1 MQLNRLIKELS
12 QENILSP
19 EIKTCIVRIL
29 SRRESRLMLPEE
41 KARVKIDKQLRNVGW
56 CIVSRN
62 EYLPNSTVAVK
73 EALMVGNTESDYLL
87 FIDGK
92 AIAVVEAKREENPLG
107 DDVKKQA
114 EDYAVSPQSWYAL
127 WFEKLI
133 PLVYMA
139 NGNKIYFKNMLVEDS
154 EYEELS
160 QMHSPKKMLQ
170 MVGKKSEYG
179 VLPLLEKRGLRD
191 CQYNA
196 EIKFEESLKLGN
208 KKNLAVLATGS
219 GKTYLAC
226 LASYRLLNYTSTKR
240 ILFLVDRNNLARQ
253 TETEFSLFDRTENQ
267 MRMGD
272 LYTINRLKKETD
284 IKSDI
289 VISTIQKLFAV
300 LTGQDIQES
309 NEDAEDEIAKNDEEK
324 DNNEVVEL
332 GDDLKL
338 PPDYFQLIIV
348 DECHRSIYGK
358 WKKVLD
364 YFSSATVLGLT
375 ATPTPEAYAYFN
387 NNIIEQYTYDDS
399 VVDGVNVPP
408 RIYRIITDVTEHGGT
423 IEKGSKVIE
432 TAKRSGKS
440 ETHNAQTT
448 VEYGSTELDRSIVN
462 KSQIREVLMAYKK
475 AIYEDLYPE
484 REKKWE
490 YIPKTLIFAK
500 SDSHATDIVEIAKE
514 VFKTEFEN
522 DELPENFVQKITYS
536 SGDSNALIRE
546 LRTEKDFRIA
556 VTVTLVATGTDVKP
570 LEVVLFMKDVH
581 SDVLYTQMKGRG
593 CRVIS
598 DDKLKEVTP
607 NADTKECYYIV
618 DAVGVTES
626 EKNIPKPGAGQGPKR
641 ALSLEHLLERLAHNE
656 VSDDNLMLLRDYC
669 STINRRY
676 EESVLFSRHL
686 DYFIT
691 NYGFAPRKLANDINT
706 AFAEG
711 TLVEYIDPSHDNTE
725 RMALIYCLIG
735 NLQARNK
742 LLEMQ
747 RGYMVES
754 DDRDKV
760 LYAGFSKES
769 ARTYIE
775 NFEKYLEDNKDS
787 IEALRIIYNSEDIV
801 ITHEM
806 LIELRDRLLAES
818 RQYGVYQIW
827 KNYKILDEQGD
838 VEVLDG
844 KENVNALTNLI
855 QIVRYAYKKNS
866 KLTSLINGYAQRFTL
881 YCGQAQRVL
890 TEDQKDI
897 MQQIAEYIINDGAIM
912 VMELNETDTEL
923 WKRAVKSFGGAA
935 LASEIQTL
943 SKFILKVA

>member
-1 MQLNRLIKELS
+1 
-12 QENILSP
+12 
-19 EIKTCIVRIL
+19 
-29 SRRESRLMLPEE
+29 MLPEE
-41 KARVKIDKQLRNVGW
+41 KARVKIDKQLRNAGW
-56 CIVSRN
+56 DIISRN
-62 EYLPNSTVAVK
+62 EYLPNSTTAVK

-87 FIDGK
+87 FVDGK

-107 DDVKKQA
+107 DEVKKQA

-170 MVGKKSEYG
+170 IIGKKSEYG
-179 VLPLLEKRGLRD
+179 ALPLLEKRGLRD
-191 CQYNA
+191 CQYKA
-196 EIKFEESLKLGN
+196 ETKLEESLKLGN

-226 LASYRLLNYTSTKR
+226 LASYRLLNYTQTKR
-240 ILFLVDRNNLARQ
+240 ILFLADRNNLAKQ
-253 TETEFSLFDRTENQ
+253 ALSEFSLFDRTENMQQ
-267 MRMGD
+267 MGN
-272 LYTINRLKKETD
+272 LYTIKRLRKEND
-284 IKSDI
+284 VNADI

-300 LTGQDIQES
+300 LTGQAIQDG
-309 NEDAEDEIAKNDEEK
+309 NEDEEDELAKKNEEK
-324 DNNEVVEL
+324 ESKEVVEL
-332 GDDLKL
+332 CNDLKL

-364 YFSSATVLGLT
+364 YFSGATVLGLT
-375 ATPTPEAYAYFN
+375 ATPTPEAYAFFN
-387 NNIIEQYTYDDS
+387 NNIIENYKYEDS
-399 VVDGVNVPP
+399 IVDGVNVPS
-408 RIYRIITDVTEHGGT
+408 RIYRIITDVTAHGGT
-423 IEKGSKVIE
+423 IEQGAKVVE
-432 TAKRSGKS
+432 TAKRTGKS
-440 ETHNAQTT
+440 ETHAAPIT
-448 VEYGSTELDRSIVN
+448 VEYGSSELDRSVVN
-462 KSQIREVLMAYKK
+462 KNQIREVLLAYKK

-484 REKKWE
+484 RDKKWE
-490 YIPKTLIFAK
+490 FIPKTLIFAK
-500 SDSHATDIVEIAKE
+500 DDNHAAEIVEIAE
-514 VFKTEFEN
+514 DVFKTEFEN
-522 DELPENFVQKITYS
+522 NTLPKNYVQKITYTA
-536 SGDSNALIRE
+536 GDSDALITD
-546 LRTEKDFRIA
+546 LRTTKDFRIA

-626 EKNIPKPGAGQGPKR
+626 EKHIPKPGVGPGPKR
-641 ALSLEHLLERLAHNE
+641 PLSLEHLLERLAHNE

-676 EESVLFSRHL
+676 EESVLFGRHL

-691 NYGFAPRKLANDINT
+691 SYGFAPRKLANDINT

-711 TLVEYIDPSHDNTE
+711 TLVEYISPSHDNTA

-754 DDRDKV
+754 GDDDKV

-769 ARTYIE
+769 AKTYIE
-775 NFEKYLEDNKDS
+775 NFEKYLDDNKDS
-787 IEALRIIYNSEDIV
+787 IEALRIIYNSEDTL

-806 LIELRDRLLAES
+806 LMELQDRLLAES
-818 RQYGVYQIW
+818 RQYGAYQIW
-827 KNYKILDEQGD
+827 KNYKLLDEQGD
-838 VEVLDG
+838 VEALDG
-844 KENVNALTNLI
+844 KANVNALTNLI
-855 QIVRYAYKKNS
+855 QIVRYAYKKNQ
-866 KLTSLINGYAQRFTL
+866 KLTSLINGYAQRFSL
-881 YCGQAQRVL
+881 YCGRAQRVL

-897 MQQIAEYIINDGAIM
+897 MQQIAEYIINDGAIT

-923 WKRAVKSFGGAA
+923 WKRAVKSFGGAI

>member
-1 MQLNRLIKELS
+1 
-12 QENILSP
+12 
-19 EIKTCIVRIL
+19 
-29 SRRESRLMLPEE
+29 MLPEE
-41 KARVKIDKQLRNVGW
+41 KARVKIDKQLRNAGW
-56 CIVSRN
+56 DIVARN
-62 EYLPNSTVAVK
+62 EYLPNSTSAVK
-73 EALMVGNTESDYLL
+73 EALMGGNTESDYLL

-107 DDVKKQA
+107 DEVKNQA
-114 EDYAVSPQSWYAL
+114 EDYAVSPQAWYGL

-139 NGNKIYFKNMLVEDS
+139 NGNKIYFKNMLVEGSD
-154 EYEELS
+154 YEELS

-170 MVGKKSEYG
+170 IVGKKSEYG
-179 VLPLLEKRGLRD
+179 ALPLIEKRGLRD
-191 CQYNA
+191 CQYRA
-196 EIKFEESLKLGN
+196 EVKFEESLKMGN

-226 LASYRLLNYTSTKR
+226 LASYRLLNYTPTKR

-253 TETEFSLFDRTENQ
+253 TESEFSVFDRTEGQ
-267 MRMGD
+267 QKMGS
-272 LYTINRLKKETD
+272 LYTINRLKTEED
-284 IKSDI
+284 IKGDI
-289 VISTIQKLFAV
+289 VISTIQKLFCV
-300 LTGQDIQES
+300 LTGQAINDS
-309 NEDAEDEIAKNDEEK
+309 DEDAEDEKAKADEEK
-324 DNNEVVEL
+324 NSKTVIDL
-332 GDDLKL
+332 GNDLKL

-364 YFSSATVLGLT
+364 YFSGATVLGLT

-387 NNIIEQYTYDDS
+387 KNVIEEYTYDDS

-408 RIYRIITDVTEHGGT
+408 RVYRIITDITAHGGT
-423 IEKGSKVIE
+423 IEKGTKITETSKR
-432 TAKRSGKS
+432 TGKS
-440 ETHNAQTT
+440 EIIDAGTS
-448 VEYGSTELDRSIVN
+448 VEYGASELDRSVVN
-462 KSQIREVLMAYKK
+462 KKQIKEVLMAYKK
-475 AIYEDLYPE
+475 AIYEDLYPS
-484 REKKWE
+484 REQKWE

-500 SDSHATDIVEIAKE
+500 DDNHATEIVDIAKN
-514 VFKTEFEN
+514 VFKPEFEN
-522 DELPENFVQKITYS
+522 DAIPEKFVQKITYS
-536 SGDSNALIRE
+536 AGDSNALIRD

-626 EKNIPKPGAGQGPKR
+626 EKHIPKPGPDGSGKKN
-641 ALSLEHLLERLAHNE
+641 LSLEHLLERLAHNE
-656 VSDDNLMLLRDYC
+656 VSDENLMLLRDYC

-676 EESVLFSRHL
+676 EENVLFGRHL

-691 NYGFAPRKLANDINT
+691 NFGFAPRKLANDINT
-706 AFAEG
+706 AFTQG
-711 TLVEYIDPSHDNTE
+711 TLVEYISPSNDNSM
-725 RMALIYCLIG
+725 RMGLIYCLIG

-747 RGYMVES
+747 RGYLVETG
-754 DDRDKV
+754 DNDKV

-769 ARTYIE
+769 AKTYIE
-775 NFEKYLEDNKDS
+775 NFEKYLEDHKDD
-787 IEALRIIYNSEDIV
+787 IEALRIIYNSEDKV

-806 LIELRDRLLAES
+806 LMELRDRLLSES

-827 KNYKILDEQGD
+827 KNYKLLDEQGD
-838 VEVLDG
+838 VEALDG
-844 KENVNALTNLI
+844 KANVNALTNLI
-855 QIVRYAYKKNS
+855 QIVRYAYKKS
-866 KLTSLINGYAQRFTL
+866 QKLTSLINGYASRFSL
-881 YCGQAQRVL
+881 YCGQNQRIL
-890 TEDQKDI
+890 TEEQKDI
-897 MQQIAEYIINDGAIM
+897 MQQIAEYIINDGAIT

-923 WKRAVKSFGGAA
+923 WKKAVKSFGGKT

>member
-1 MQLNRLIKELS
+1 
-12 QENILSP
+12 
-19 EIKTCIVRIL
+19 
-29 SRRESRLMLPEE
+29 MLPEE
-41 KARVKIDKQLRNVGW
+41 KARVKIDKQLRNAGW
-56 CIVSRN
+56 DIVARN
-62 EYLPNSTVAVK
+62 EYLPNSTSAVK
-73 EALMVGNTESDYLL
+73 EALMGGNTESDYLL

-107 DDVKKQA
+107 DEVKKQA
-114 EDYAVSPQSWYAL
+114 EDYAVSPQDWYGV

-139 NGNKIYFKNMLVEDS
+139 NGNKIYFKNMLVENSD
-154 EYEELS
+154 YEELS

-170 MVGKKSEYG
+170 IIGKKSEYG
-179 VLPLLEKRGLRD
+179 ALPLIEKRGLRA
-191 CQYNA
+191 CQYRA
-196 EIKFEESLKLGN
+196 EVKFEESLKMGN

-226 LASYRLLNYTSTKR
+226 LAAYRLLNYTSTKR

-253 TETEFSLFDRTENQ
+253 TESEFSVFDRTEGQ
-267 MRMGD
+267 QKMGN
-272 LYTINRLKKETD
+272 LYTINRLKKEED
-284 IKSDI
+284 IKGDI
-289 VISTIQKLFAV
+289 VISTIQKLFCV
-300 LTGQDIQES
+300 LTGQEINDS
-309 NEDAEDEIAKNDEEK
+309 DEDAEDEKAKADEEK
-324 DNNEVVEL
+324 DSKTVVDL
-332 GDDLKL
+332 GNDLKL

-364 YFSSATVLGLT
+364 YFSGATVLGLT

-387 NNIIEQYTYDDS
+387 KNVIEEYTYDDS

-408 RIYRIITDVTEHGGT
+408 RVYRIITDITAHGGT
-423 IEKGSKVIE
+423 IENGAKITETSKR
-432 TAKRSGKS
+432 TGKS
-440 ETHNAQTT
+440 ETIDAGSS
-448 VEYGSTELDRSIVN
+448 VEYGASELDRSVVN
-462 KSQIREVLMAYKK
+462 KKQIKEVLMAYKK
-475 AIYEDLYPE
+475 ALYEDLYPSRE
-484 REKKWE
+484 RKWE

-500 SDSHATDIVEIAKE
+500 SDPHANDIVEIVEE
-514 VFKTEFEN
+514 VFKVEFEN
-522 DELPENFVQKITYS
+522 GKLPKNFVKKITYTA
-536 SGDSNALIRE
+536 GDSNALIRD

-626 EKNIPKPGAGQGPKR
+626 EKHIPKPGPDGSGKKN
-641 ALSLEHLLERLAHNE
+641 LSLEHLLERLAHNE
-656 VSDDNLMLLRDYC
+656 VSDENLMLLRDYC

-676 EESVLFSRHL
+676 EESVLFGRHL

-691 NYGFAPRKLANDINT
+691 NFGFAPRKLANDINT
-706 AFAEG
+706 AFAQG
-711 TLVEYIDPSHDNTE
+711 TLVEYISPSHDNSM
-725 RMALIYCLIG
+725 RMGLIYCLIG

-747 RGYMVES
+747 RGYLVETG
-754 DDRDKV
+754 DDDKV
-760 LYAGFSKES
+760 LYAGFSKET
-769 ARTYIE
+769 AKKYIE
-775 NFEKYLEDNKDS
+775 NFEKYLEDHKDD
-787 IEALRIIYNSEDIV
+787 IEALRIIYNSEDKV
-801 ITHEM
+801 ITHDM
-806 LIELRDRLLAES
+806 LMELRDRLLSES

-827 KNYKILDEQGD
+827 KNYKLLDEQGD

-844 KENVNALTNLI
+844 KANVNALTNLI
-855 QIVRYAYKKNS
+855 QIVRYAYKKNQ
-866 KLTSLINGYAQRFTL
+866 KLTSLINGYASRFAL
-881 YCGQAQRVL
+881 YCGQNQRIL
-890 TEDQKDI
+890 TEDQKEI
-897 MQQIAEYIINDGAIM
+897 MKQIAEYIINDGAIT

-923 WKRAVKSFGGAA
+923 WKKAVKSIGGKE
-935 LASEIQTL
+935 LSTEIQKL
-943 SKFILKVA
+943 SKLILKVA

>member
-1 MQLNRLIKELS
+1 
-12 QENILSP
+12 
-19 EIKTCIVRIL
+19 
-29 SRRESRLMLPEE
+29 MLPEE
-41 KARVKIDKQLRNVGW
+41 KARVKIDKQLRNAGW
-56 CIVSRN
+56 DIVSRN
-62 EYLPNSTVAVK
+62 EYLPNSTSAIK
-73 EALMVGNTESDYLL
+73 EALMGGNTESDYLL

-107 DDVKKQA
+107 DVVKKQA
-114 EDYAVSPQSWYAL
+114 EDYAVSPQDWYGL

-139 NGNKIYFKNMLVEDS
+139 NGNKIYFKNMLVEDAD
-154 EYEELS
+154 YEELP

-170 MVGKKSEYG
+170 IVGKTSEYG
-179 VLPLLEKRGLRD
+179 ALPLIEKRGLRD
-191 CQYNA
+191 CQYRA
-196 EIKFEESLKLGN
+196 EVKFEESLKMGN

-226 LASYRLLNYTSTKR
+226 LASYRLLNYTPTKR

-253 TETEFSLFDRTENQ
+253 TESEFSVFDRTEGQ
-267 MRMGD
+267 QKMGN
-272 LYTINRLKKETD
+272 LYTINRLKKEED
-284 IKSDI
+284 IKGDI
-289 VISTIQKLFAV
+289 VISTIQKLFCV
-300 LTGQDIQES
+300 LTGQEVNDS
-309 NEDAEDEIAKNDEEK
+309 DEDAEDEKAKADEEK
-324 DNNEVVEL
+324 DSKTVIDL
-332 GDDLKL
+332 GNDLKL

-364 YFSSATVLGLT
+364 YFSGATVLGLT

-387 NNIIEQYTYDDS
+387 KNVIEEYTYDDS

-408 RIYRIITDVTEHGGT
+408 RIYRIITDVTAHGGT
-423 IEKGSKVIE
+423 IEKGTKITETSKR
-432 TAKRSGKS
+432 TGKS
-440 ETHNAQTT
+440 ETIDAGVS
-448 VEYGSTELDRSIVN
+448 VEYGAAELDRSVVN
-462 KSQIREVLMAYKK
+462 KKQIKEVLMAYKK
-475 AIYEDLYPE
+475 AIYEDLYPS
-484 REKKWE
+484 REQKWE

-500 SDSHATDIVEIAKE
+500 DDNHATEIVDIAKD
-514 VFKTEFEN
+514 VFKSEFEN
-522 DELPENFVQKITYS
+522 DAIPEKFVQKITYS
-536 SGDSNALIRE
+536 AGDSNALIRD

-626 EKNIPKPGAGQGPKR
+626 EKHIPKPGPDGPGKKN
-641 ALSLEHLLERLAHNE
+641 LSLEHLLERLAHNE
-656 VSDDNLMLLRDYC
+656 VSDENLMLLRDYC

-676 EESVLFSRHL
+676 EESVLFGRHL

-691 NYGFAPRKLANDINT
+691 NFGFAPRKLANDINT
-706 AFAEG
+706 AFTQG
-711 TLVEYIDPSHDNTE
+711 TLVEYISPSHDNSM
-725 RMALIYCLIG
+725 RMGLIYCLIG

-747 RGYMVES
+747 RGYLVETG
-754 DDRDKV
+754 DDDKV
-760 LYAGFSKES
+760 LYAGFSKET
-769 ARTYIE
+769 AKTYIE
-775 NFEKYLEDNKDS
+775 NFEKYLEDHKDD
-787 IEALRIIYNSEDIV
+787 IEALRIIYNSEDKV
-801 ITHEM
+801 ITHDM
-806 LIELRDRLLAES
+806 LMELRDRLLSES

-827 KNYKILDEQGD
+827 KNYKLLDEQGD

-844 KENVNALTNLI
+844 KVNVNALTNLI
-855 QIVRYAYKKNS
+855 QIVRYAYKKS
-866 KLTSLINGYAQRFTL
+866 QKLTSLINGYASRFSL
-881 YCGQAQRVL
+881 YCGQNQRIL
-890 TEDQKDI
+890 TEEQKDI
-897 MQQIAEYIINDGAIM
+897 MQQIAEYIINDGAIT

-923 WKRAVKSFGGAA
+923 WKKAVKSFGGKT

>member
-1 MQLNRLIKELS
+1 VVVKSRKE
-12 QENILSP
+12 NA
-19 EIKTCIVRIL
+19 
-29 SRRESRLMLPEE
+29 MLPEE
-41 KARVKIDKQLRNVGW
+41 KARIKIDKQLRNAGW
-56 CIVSRN
+56 DIISRN
-62 EYLPNSTVAVK
+62 EYLPNSTTAVK

-114 EDYAVSPQSWYAL
+114 EDYAVSPQAWYAL
-127 WFEKLI
+127 WFENII
-133 PLVYMA
+133 PLVYLA
-139 NGNKIYFKNMLVEDS
+139 NGNKIYFKNMLVPDS

-170 MVGKKSEYG
+170 IVGKKSEYG
-179 VLPLLEKRGLRD
+179 ALPLLEKKGLRD

-196 EIKFEESLKLGN
+196 ETKFEESLKLGN
-208 KKNLAVLATGS
+208 KKNLAVLATGA

-240 ILFLVDRNNLARQ
+240 ILFLADRNNLARQ
-253 TETEFSLFDRTENQ
+253 AESEFNVFDRTENQ
-267 MRMGD
+267 QKMGD
-272 LYTINRLKKETD
+272 LYTIKRLKKEND
-284 IKSDI
+284 IKGDI

-309 NEDAEDEIAKNDEEK
+309 NEDEEDEIAKKDEEK
-324 DNNEVVEL
+324 GSTDIVEL
-332 GDDLKL
+332 GETLKL
-338 PPDYFQLIIV
+338 PPDYFKLIIV

-358 WKKVLD
+358 WRQVLD
-364 YFSSATVLGLT
+364 YFADATVLGLT
-375 ATPTPEAYAYFN
+375 ATPTPEAYAFFN

-408 RIYRIITDVTEHGGT
+408 RIYRIITDVTAHGGT

-432 TAKRSGKS
+432 TAKRTGKS
-440 ETHNAQTT
+440 EIHAAEIN
-448 VEYGSTELDRSIVN
+448 VEYGSIELDRSVVN
-462 KSQIREVLMAYKK
+462 KNQIREVLQAYKN

-484 REKKWE
+484 RDKRWE

-500 SDSHATDIVEIAKE
+500 DDNHATEIVEIAQE
-514 VFKTEFEN
+514 VFKTEFANE
-522 DELPENFVQKITYS
+522 ELPENYVQKITYS
-536 SGDSNALIRE
+536 AGDSNALIRD

-598 DDKLKEVTP
+598 DDKLREVTP

-626 EKNIPKPGAGQGPKR
+626 EKHIPKPNVGPGPKR
-641 ALSLEHLLERLAHNE
+641 HLSLEHLLERLAHNE
-656 VSDDNLMLLRDYC
+656 VSDENLMLLRDYC
-669 STINRRY
+669 ASINRRY
-676 EESVLFSRHL
+676 EENVLFGRHL
-686 DYFIT
+686 DIFIS

-711 TLVEYIDPSHDNTE
+711 TMVEYVSPSHDNTE

-754 DDRDKV
+754 DDEDHV

-769 ARTYIE
+769 AKTYIE

-787 IEALRIIYNSEDIV
+787 IEALRIIYNSEDTV
-801 ITHEM
+801 ITHDM
-806 LIELRDRLLAES
+806 LMELRDRLLAES

-827 KNYKILDEQGD
+827 KNYKLLDEQGN
-838 VEVLDG
+838 VETLDG
-844 KENVNALTNLI
+844 KTNVNALTNLI
-855 QIVRYAYKKNS
+855 QIVRYAYKKNQ
-866 KLTSLINGYAQRFTL
+866 KLTSLINGYAQRFSL
-881 YCGQAQRVL
+881 YCGQNQRVL
-890 TEDQKDI
+890 SEEQKDI
-897 MQQIAEYIINDGAIM
+897 MQQIADYIINDGAIS

-923 WKRAVKSFGGAA
+923 WKKAVKSFGGAT
-935 LASEIQTL
+935 LTSEIQTL

>member
-1 MQLNRLIKELS
+1 
-12 QENILSP
+12 
-19 EIKTCIVRIL
+19 
-29 SRRESRLMLPEE
+29 MLPEE
-41 KARVKIDKQLRNVGW
+41 KARIRIDKQLNNAGW
-56 CIVSRN
+56 DIVARD
-62 EYLPNSTVAVK
+62 EYIPNTTSAVK
-73 EALMVGNTESDYLL
+73 EALMRGNTESDYLL
-87 FIDGK
+87 FIDNK
-92 AIAVVEAKREENPLG
+92 AIAVVEAKREENPLDESVG
-107 DDVKKQA
+107 KQA
-114 EDYAVSPQSWYAL
+114 EGYATNPQSWYGL
-127 WFEKLI
+127 WMDNLI
-133 PLVYMA
+133 PLVYLA
-139 NGNKIYFKNMLVEDS
+139 NGNKIYFKNMLETDS
-154 EYEELS
+154 EYKELS

-170 MVGKKSEYG
+170 LIGQKSEYG
-179 VLPLLEKRGLRD
+179 ALPMLVRRGLRD
-191 CQYNA
+191 CQYDA
-196 EIKFEESLKLGN
+196 EIRFEESLKQGN

-226 LASYRLLNYTSTKR
+226 LASYRLLNYSETNR

-253 TETEFSLFDRTENQ
+253 TKSEFNTFDRTENQ
-267 MRMGD
+267 QKLRD
-272 LYTINRLKKETD
+272 LYTINRLKKEDD
-284 IKSDI
+284 IKGNI

-300 LTGQDIQES
+300 LTGQALQEV
-309 NEDAEDEIAKNDEEK
+309 NEDEEDELAKNDEDKNSKEI
-324 DNNEVVEL
+324 VEL

-364 YFSSATVLGLT
+364 YFSGANVLGLT

-387 NNIIEQYTYDDS
+387 NKIIEQYTYDDS

-408 RIYRIITDVTEHGGT
+408 RIYRIITDITAHGGT
-423 IEKGSKVIE
+423 IEQGAKIVE
-432 TAKRSGKS
+432 TAKRSGKTES
-440 ETHNAQTT
+440 KVAEATI
-448 VEYGSTELDRSIVN
+448 EYGSNELDRSVVN
-462 KSQIREVLMAYKK
+462 KNQIREVLLAYKK
-475 AIYEDLYPE
+475 AIYEDLYPS
-484 REKKWE
+484 RDHKWE

-500 SDSHATDIVEIAKE
+500 DDKHATEIVEIAEE

-522 DELPENFVQKITYS
+522 NELPEHFVQKITYS
-536 SGDSNALIRE
+536 AGDSNELIRE
-546 LRTEKDFRIA
+546 LRTDKNFRIA

-626 EKNIPKPGAGQGPKR
+626 EKRIPKPGVGPGSRKT
-641 ALSLEHLLERLAHNE
+641 LSLEHLLERLAHNE
-656 VSDDNLMLLRDYC
+656 LSDDNLLLLRDYC

-676 EESVLFSRHL
+676 EESTLFGRHL

-691 NYGFAPRKLANDINT
+691 NYGFAPRKLANDINM

-711 TLVEYIDPSHDNTE
+711 TLEEYISPSYDNST
-725 RMALIYCLIG
+725 RIALIYCLIG

-754 DDRDKV
+754 GDKDKI

-769 ARTYIE
+769 AKSYIE
-775 NFEKYLEDNKDS
+775 NFENYLDANKDS
-787 IEALRIIYNSEDIV
+787 IEALRILYNSEDTI
-801 ITHEM
+801 ITHNM
-806 LIELRDRLLAES
+806 LLELQDRLLAES

-827 KNYKILDEQGD
+827 KNYKLLDEQGN
-838 VEVLDG
+838 VEALDDKG
-844 KENVNALTNLI
+844 NVNALTNLI
-855 QIVRYAYKKNS
+855 QIVRYAYKKNP
-866 KLTSLINGYAQRFTL
+866 KLTSLINGYAQRFIL

-890 TEDQKDI
+890 SEEQKDV
-897 MQQIAEYIINDGAIM
+897 MQQIAEYIINDGSIT
-912 VMELNETDTEL
+912 VMELNEIDTEL
-923 WKRAVKSFGGAA
+923 WKKAVKSFGAA
-935 LASEIQTL
+935 TLTSEIQTL

>member
-1 MQLNRLIKELS
+1 
-12 QENILSP
+12 
-19 EIKTCIVRIL
+19 
-29 SRRESRLMLPEE
+29 MLPEE
-41 KARVKIDKQLRNVGW
+41 KARVKIDKQLRNAGW
-56 CIVSRN
+56 DIVARN
-62 EYLPNSTVAVK
+62 EYLPNSTSAVK
-73 EALMVGNTESDYLL
+73 EALMGGNTESDYLL

-107 DDVKKQA
+107 DEVKNQA
-114 EDYAVSPQSWYAL
+114 EDYAVSPQAWYGL

-139 NGNKIYFKNMLVEDS
+139 NGNKIYFKNMLVEGSD
-154 EYEELS
+154 YEELS

-170 MVGKKSEYG
+170 IVGKKSEYG
-179 VLPLLEKRGLRD
+179 ALPLIEKRGLRD
-191 CQYNA
+191 CQYRA
-196 EIKFEESLKLGN
+196 EVKFEESLKMGN

-226 LASYRLLNYTSTKR
+226 LASYRLLNYTPTKR

-253 TETEFSLFDRTENQ
+253 TESEFSVFDRTEGQ
-267 MRMGD
+267 QKMGN
-272 LYTINRLKKETD
+272 LYTINRLKKEED
-284 IKSDI
+284 IKGDI
-289 VISTIQKLFAV
+289 VISTIQKLFCV
-300 LTGQDIQES
+300 LTGQEINDS
-309 NEDAEDEIAKNDEEK
+309 DEDAEDEKAKADEEK
-324 DNNEVVEL
+324 DSKTVVDL
-332 GDDLKL
+332 GNDLKL

-358 WKKVLD
+358 WKNVLD
-364 YFSSATVLGLT
+364 YFSGATVLGLT

-387 NNIIEQYTYDDS
+387 KNVIEEYTYDDS

-408 RIYRIITDVTEHGGT
+408 RVYRIITDITAHGGT
-423 IEKGSKVIE
+423 IEKETKITETSKR
-432 TAKRSGKS
+432 TGKS
-440 ETHNAQTT
+440 EIIDAGTS
-448 VEYGSTELDRSIVN
+448 VEYGASELDRSVVN
-462 KSQIREVLMAYKK
+462 KKQIKEVLMAYKK
-475 AIYEDLYPE
+475 AIYEDLYPS
-484 REKKWE
+484 REQKWE

-500 SDSHATDIVEIAKE
+500 DDNHATEIVDIAKN
-514 VFKTEFEN
+514 VFKPEFEN
-522 DELPENFVQKITYS
+522 DAIPEKFVQKITYS
-536 SGDSNALIRE
+536 AGDSNALIRD

-626 EKNIPKPGAGQGPKR
+626 EKHIPKPGPDGSGKKN
-641 ALSLEHLLERLAHNE
+641 LSLEHLLERLAHNE
-656 VSDDNLMLLRDYC
+656 VSDENLMLLRDYC

-676 EESVLFSRHL
+676 EENVLFGRHL

-691 NYGFAPRKLANDINT
+691 NFGFAPRKLANDINT
-706 AFAEG
+706 AFTQG
-711 TLVEYIDPSHDNTE
+711 TLVEYISPSNDNLM
-725 RMALIYCLIG
+725 RMGLIYCLIG

-747 RGYMVES
+747 RGYLVETG
-754 DDRDKV
+754 DDDKV

-769 ARTYIE
+769 AKTYIE
-775 NFEKYLEDNKDS
+775 NFEKYLEDHKDD
-787 IEALRIIYNSEDIV
+787 IEALRIIYNSEDKV

-806 LIELRDRLLAES
+806 LMELRDRLLSES

-827 KNYKILDEQGD
+827 KNYKLLDEQGD
-838 VEVLDG
+838 VEALDG
-844 KENVNALTNLI
+844 KANVNALTNLI
-855 QIVRYAYKKNS
+855 QIVRYAYKKS
-866 KLTSLINGYAQRFTL
+866 QKLTSLINGYASRFSL
-881 YCGQAQRVL
+881 YCGQNQRIL
-890 TEDQKDI
+890 TEEQKDI
-897 MQQIAEYIINDGAIM
+897 MQQIAEYIIIDGAIT

-923 WKRAVKSFGGAA
+923 WKKAVKSFGGKT

>member
-1 MQLNRLIKELS
+1 
-12 QENILSP
+12 
-19 EIKTCIVRIL
+19 
-29 SRRESRLMLPEE
+29 MLPEE
-41 KARVKIDKQLRNVGW
+41 KARVKIDKQLRNAGW
-56 CIVSRN
+56 DIVSRN

-87 FIDGK
+87 FIEGK
-92 AIAVVEAKREENPLG
+92 AIAVIEAKREENPLG
-107 DDVKKQA
+107 DEVKKQV
-114 EDYAVSPQSWYAL
+114 ENYAVSPQAWYAL

-139 NGNKIYFKNMLVEDS
+139 NGNKIYFKNMLNQNS
-154 EYEELS
+154 RYEELS
-160 QMHSPKKMLQ
+160 KMHSPKKMLQ
-170 MVGKKSEYG
+170 IVQKKSEYG
-179 VLPLLEKRGLRD
+179 ALPLLEKRGLRD
-191 CQYNA
+191 CQYKA
-196 EIKFEESLKLGN
+196 ELEFEESLKHGK

-253 TETEFSLFDRTENQ
+253 TEIEFSLFDKTEKQ
-267 MRMGD
+267 QKMGV
-272 LYTINRLKKETD
+272 LYSINRLKKETD

-300 LTGQDIQES
+300 LTGQAIQDG
-309 NEDAEDEIAKNDEEK
+309 NEDVEDEIIKNDEEK
-324 DNNEVVEL
+324 DSNDIIEL
-332 GDDLKL
+332 GDNLQL
-338 PPDYFQLIIV
+338 PSDYFQFIIV

-375 ATPTPEAYAYFN
+375 ATPTPEAYAFFN

-408 RIYRIITDVTEHGGT
+408 RIYRIITDITAHGGT
-423 IEKGSKVIE
+423 IERGSKVGE
-432 TAKRSGKS
+432 TAKRTGKF
-440 ETHNAQTT
+440 ETHTVQTT
-448 VEYGSTELDRSIVN
+448 VEYGSVELDKSVVN
-462 KSQIREVLMAYKK
+462 KNQIKEVLMAYKR

-500 SDSHATDIVEIAKE
+500 DDNHATEIVDIAKE
-514 VFKTEFEN
+514 VFKTEFDN

-536 SGDSNALIRE
+536 AGNSNVLIRD

-556 VTVTLVATGTDVKP
+556 VTVTLVATGTDIKP

-626 EKNIPKPGAGQGPKR
+626 EKHIPKPSLGSGSNKH
-641 ALSLEHLLERLAHNE
+641 LSLEHVLERLAHNE
-656 VSDDNLMLLRDYC
+656 LSDDNLILLRDYC

-676 EESVLFSRHL
+676 EESVLFGRHL
-686 DYFIT
+686 DYFVT
-691 NYGFAPRKLANDINT
+691 NYGFTPRKLANDIT
-706 AFAEG
+706 SALVEG
-711 TLVEYIDPSHDNTE
+711 TLMEYVSPSHDNTA
-725 RMALIYCLIG
+725 RRALVYCLIG

-747 RGYMVES
+747 RGYMIES
-754 DDRDKV
+754 DDKDQV

-769 ARTYIE
+769 AKTYIE
-775 NFEKYLEDNKDS
+775 NFEKYLEEHKDD
-787 IEALRIIYNSEDIV
+787 IEALRIIYNSEDTI
-801 ITHEM
+801 ITHDM
-806 LIELRDRLLAES
+806 LMELRDRLLSES

-827 KNYKILDEQGD
+827 KNYKLLDEQGD
-838 VEVLDG
+838 VEILDG
-844 KENVNALTNLI
+844 KANVNVLTNLI
-855 QIVRYAYKKNS
+855 QIVRYAYKKNQ
-866 KLTSLINGYAQRFTL
+866 KLTSLINGYAQRFSL
-881 YCGQAQRVL
+881 YCGRAQRVL
-890 TEDQKDI
+890 TEEQKDI
-897 MQQIAEYIINDGAIM
+897 MKQIAEYIINDGAISA
-912 VMELNETDTEL
+912 MELNETDTEL
-923 WKRAVKSFGGAA
+923 WKRAVKSFGGVT

-943 SKFILKVA
+943 AKFILKVA

>member
-1 MQLNRLIKELS
+1 
-12 QENILSP
+12 
-19 EIKTCIVRIL
+19 
-29 SRRESRLMLPEE
+29 MLPEE
-41 KARVKIDKQLRNVGW
+41 KARVKIDKQLRNAGW
-56 CIVSRN
+56 DIVARN
-62 EYLPNSTVAVK
+62 EYLPNSTSAVK
-73 EALMVGNTESDYLL
+73 EALMGGNTESDYLL

-107 DDVKKQA
+107 DEVKKQA
-114 EDYAVSPQSWYAL
+114 EDYAVSPQDWYGL

-154 EYEELS
+154 DYEELS

-170 MVGKKSEYG
+170 IVGKKSEYG
-179 VLPLLEKRGLRD
+179 ALPLIEKRGLRD
-191 CQYNA
+191 CQYRA
-196 EIKFEESLKLGN
+196 EVKFEESLKMGN

-226 LASYRLLNYTSTKR
+226 LASYRLLNYTPTKR

-253 TETEFSLFDRTENQ
+253 TESEFSVFDRTEGQ
-267 MRMGD
+267 QKMGN
-272 LYTINRLKKETD
+272 LYTINRLKKEED
-284 IKSDI
+284 IKGDI
-289 VISTIQKLFAV
+289 VISTIQKLFCV
-300 LTGQDIQES
+300 LTGQKISDS
-309 NEDAEDEIAKNDEEK
+309 DEDAEDEKAKADEEK
-324 DNNEVVEL
+324 DSKTVVDL
-332 GDDLKL
+332 GNDLKL

-364 YFSSATVLGLT
+364 YFSEATVLGLT

-387 NNIIEQYTYDDS
+387 KNVIEEYTYDDS

-408 RIYRIITDVTEHGGT
+408 RVYRIITDITAHGGT
-423 IEKGSKVIE
+423 IENGAKITETSKR
-432 TAKRSGKS
+432 TGKS
-440 ETHNAQTT
+440 ETIEVGSS
-448 VEYGSTELDRSIVN
+448 VEYGASELDRSVVN
-462 KSQIREVLMAYKK
+462 KKQIKEVLMAYKK
-475 AIYEDLYPE
+475 AIYEDLYPS
-484 REKKWE
+484 REQKWE

-500 SDSHATDIVEIAKE
+500 DDNHATEIVDIAKD
-514 VFKTEFEN
+514 VFKSEFEN
-522 DELPENFVQKITYS
+522 DAIPEKFVQKITYS
-536 SGDSNALIRE
+536 AGDSNALIRD

-626 EKNIPKPGAGQGPKR
+626 EKHIPNPGPDGSGKKN
-641 ALSLEHLLERLAHNE
+641 LSLEHLLERLAHNE
-656 VSDDNLMLLRDYC
+656 VSDENLMLLRDYC

-676 EESVLFSRHL
+676 EENVLFGRHL

-691 NYGFAPRKLANDINT
+691 NFGFAPRKLANDINT
-706 AFAEG
+706 AFTQG
-711 TLVEYIDPSHDNTE
+711 TLVEYISPSHDNSM
-725 RMALIYCLIG
+725 RMGLIYCLIG

-747 RGYMVES
+747 RGYLVENG
-754 DDRDKV
+754 DDDKV

-769 ARTYIE
+769 AKTYIE
-775 NFEKYLEDNKDS
+775 NFEKYLEDHKDD
-787 IEALRIIYNSEDIV
+787 IEALRIIYNSEDKV
-801 ITHEM
+801 ITHDM
-806 LIELRDRLLAES
+806 LMELRDRLLSES

-827 KNYKILDEQGD
+827 KNYKLLDEQGD
-838 VEVLDG
+838 VEALDG
-844 KENVNALTNLI
+844 KANVNALTNLI
-855 QIVRYAYKKNS
+855 QIVRYAYKKS
-866 KLTSLINGYAQRFTL
+866 QKLTSLINGYASRFSL
-881 YCGQAQRVL
+881 YCGQNQRIL
-890 TEDQKDI
+890 TEEQKDI
-897 MQQIAEYIINDGAIM
+897 MQQIAEYIINDGAIT

-923 WKRAVKSFGGAA
+923 WKKAVKSFGGKT